1 MTDLAKLVVRLEA
14 EIGKYSEKLDTAE
27 RQLKKFS
34 KSADNILGNLAG
46 SVAAY
51 FTVDKLID
59 WGQHILQNADH
70 LAKFS
75 QSTGI
80 AVEDLSRLDYA
91 LKASGVE
98 GENTGKLLK
107 ELNSNLSDAAGNA
120 RGDAAAAF
128 KALGISVRDGAGDLK
143 DGQQVLLEMA
153 DRFKGYEDGA
163 NKSTLATALL
173 GKAGASAVPFLNQGA
188 DGIRRLTEE
197 ADRLGATVSGE
208 TARAAEEFNDR
219 LGRMKT
225 LVVDGIGGKIAEQL
239 LPTLNNL
246 GDSFESNADRLDALN
261 HAAEVAATGLKILL
275 SAGLV
280 IANVFDELGTSLGA
294 LAAAAVAAVQ
304 FDFSRV
310 ASIVRDNEADIEQK
324 DKAFQKRWAAI
335 WREGGDDVLR
345 EVKVTA
351 QYMKQEAP
359 NLAATKEIEKAAE
372 DSLKKLTEFHQQ
384 LAEQV
389 KTFGLG
395 EAEATR
401 YRLTL
406 GNLSDEVTKAGTA
419 GLKMRDAILAD
430 AEALQKLK
438 DTKEIEKALADVRSQ
453 IEALQG
459 NKGDAAIAAFD
470 AKNAELVTKLRREGN
485 VQGQKQLDTLLTLI
499 VAQADYNEL
508 NEKASRIEQDLAIQE
523 ERLNNSRAAGALT
536 DLDLQQKLGAAREK
550 AAGDLQGIY
559 EAQEKIAAQTKN
571 PEMEDNL
578 KRFGQNIENLK
589 AQTDVLGNAL
599 RKTFEDTLSDGLFR
613 AAKNFRD
620 LGDIA
625 LDVLNSIA
633 DRLLKMATDQL
644 VQKAIGGLS
653 GAGGGGGGGGTDYF
667 ALAASLFGGGRAA
680 GGPVIAGHSYNV
692 NEGTPDRER
701 FIAPSNGR
709 IERAGGSRAMSVQQT
724 FILQTDRGGMVPRQT
739 QLQVGAQAAKGLAD
753 AQRRNG

>member
-27 RQLKKFS
+27 RQLKKFT
-34 KSADNILGNLAG
+34 KSADNLLGNLAG
-46 SVAAY
+46 ALAGY
-51 FTVDKLID
+51 FTIGKLVD
-59 WGQHILQNADH
+59 WGEHILQNADH

-107 ELNSNLSDAAGNA
+107 ELNLNISEAAGNA
-120 RGDAAAAF
+120 KGDAAAAF
-128 KALGISVRDGAGDLK
+128 RALGISVRDGSGALK

-153 DRFKGYEDGA
+153 DKFEGYKDGA
-163 NKSTLATALL
+163 NKSALATALL
-173 GKAGASAVPFLNQGA
+173 GKAGAQSVPFLNQGA

-197 ADRLGATVSGE
+197 ADRLGATISGD

-246 GDSFESNADRLDALN
+246 GDSFESNAERLEALN
-261 HAAEVAATGLKILL
+261 HAAEVAAAGLKILL
-275 SAGLV
+275 SAGLI

-294 LAAAAVAAVQ
+294 IGAAAVAAVQ

-310 ASIVRDNEADIEQK
+310 ASIVRDNEKDIEQK
-324 DKAFQKRWAAI
+324 DRAFQKRWAAI
-335 WREGGDDVLR
+335 WKEGGDDVLS
-345 EVKVTA
+345 EVKVHA
-351 QYMKQEAP
+351 NYLRQEAP

-372 DSLKKLTEFHQQ
+372 DSLKKLAEFHQN

-406 GNLSDEVTKAGTA
+406 GNLSDEVTKAGAA

-485 VQGQKQLDTLLTLI
+485 VEGQKQLDQLLTLQ

-508 NEKASRIEQDLAIQE
+508 NEKAGRIQQDLAIAE
-523 ERLNNSRAAGALT
+523 ERLNNSREAGALT
-536 DLDLQQKLGAAREK
+536 DLALQQKLGTVREK

-559 EAQEKIAAQTKN
+559 DQQQKIVAQTGNK
-571 PEMEDNL
+571 EMEANL
-578 KRFGQNIENLK
+578 ERFGQNIENLK
-589 AQTDVLGNAL
+589 SQVDVLGDSFRRAL
-599 RKTFEDTLSDGLFR
+599 EDGISNELQQAIKGAESFGDAIGNVL
-613 AAKNFRD
+613 D
-620 LGDIA
+620 DIA
-625 LDVLNSIA
+625 S
-633 DRLLKMATDQL
+633 RLLKMATDQL
-644 VQKAIGGLS
+644 VQQALGALIGS
-653 GAGGGGGGGGTDYF
+653 GTTGGGYVS
-667 ALAASLFGGGRAA
+667 ALVSAFGGGKAA
-680 GGPVIAGHSYNV
+680 GGPVIAGHAYTV
-692 NEGTPDRER
+692 NEGTPDRET

-709 IERAGGSRAMSVQQT
+709 IEPAGAGRALTVQQS
-724 FILQTDRGGMVPRQT
+724 FIMQVDRGGTVSRQT
-739 QLQVGAQAAKGLAD
+739 QLQVGAQAARGLAE

>member
-27 RQLKKFS
+27 KQLKKFT
-34 KSADNILGNLAG
+34 KSADNLLGNLAG
-46 SVAAY
+46 ALAGY
-51 FTVDKLID
+51 FAVDKLVD

-107 ELNSNLSDAAGNA
+107 ELGLNISEAAGNA
-120 RGDAAAAF
+120 KGDAARAF
-128 KALGISVRDGAGDLK
+128 KALGVDVRDASGALK
-143 DGQQVLLEMA
+143 DGQQVLLELA
-153 DRFKGYEDGA
+153 DRFSGYEDGA
-163 NKSTLATALL
+163 NKSALATALL
-173 GKAGASAVPFLNQGA
+173 GKAGAQAIPFLNQGA
-188 DGIRRLTEE
+188 DGIRRLTDE
-197 ADRLGATVSGE
+197 ADRLGATVSGD

-239 LPTLNNL
+239 LPTLNSL
-246 GDSFESNADRLDALN
+246 GDTFESNAERLEALN
-261 HAAEVAATGLKILL
+261 HAAEVAAAGLKILL
-275 SAGLV
+275 SAGLI

-294 LAAAAVAAVQ
+294 LGAAAVAAVQ

-310 ASIVRDNEADIEQK
+310 GSIIRDNEADIEQK

-335 WREGGDDVLR
+335 WKEGGDDVLR
-345 EVKVTA
+345 EVKVHA
-351 QYMKQEAP
+351 DYIKNEAP

-372 DSLKKLTEFHQQ
+372 DSLKKLSEFHQQ

-406 GNLSDEVTKAGTA
+406 GNLSDEVTKAGAA

-438 DTKEIEKALADVRSQ
+438 DTKEITKALADVRSQ

-459 NKGDAAIAAFD
+459 NSADAAIAAFD

-485 VQGQKQLDTLLTLI
+485 VEGQKQLDTLLTLI

-523 ERLNNSRAAGALT
+523 ERLNNSREAGALT
-536 DLDLQQKLGAAREK
+536 DLELQQRLGAARQK
-550 AAGDLQGIY
+550 ASEDLQTIY
-559 EAQEKIAAQTKN
+559 EKQEKIAAQTGN
-571 PEMEDNL
+571 PQMEENL

-589 AQTDVLGNAL
+589 AQSDVLANSL

-613 AAKNFRD
+613 AAKNFKN

-625 LDVLNSIA
+625 ADVLDSIA

-644 VQKAIGGLS
+644 VQKAIGALS
-653 GAGGGGGGGGTDYF
+653 NSSGGGGGTDYF
-667 ALAASLFGGGRAA
+667 ALLASAFGGGKAA
-680 GGPVIAGHSYNV
+680 GGPVLAGHAYTV
-692 NEGTPDRER
+692 NEGTPDRET
-701 FIAPSNGR
+701 FIAPTNGR
-709 IERAGGSRAMSVQQT
+709 IERAGAGRALNVQQS
-724 FILQTDRGGMVPRQT
+724 FIMQVDRGGSVSRQT
-739 QLQVGAQAAKGLAD
+739 QLQVGAQAARGLAD